1 MSDPSPAKPRW
12 SLRKKLL
19 LQLALLPLELGAVE
33 LGFRGYLRWRNEP
46 YSAWRTQTEIR
57 RIIAT
62 LTSRLQT
69 QEELGPKGA
78 EVRKLVEQVHP
89 YTGFDIDQTAE
100 IVTEE
105 MTSVKRGDAIYDI
118 LLFGGSVAGH
128 FQAFGEAAFARE
140 LEADP
145 RFQGK
150 RVKLWLHARG
160 GFKQPQH
167 VTMLAYLLSAGI
179 DPEAVVTLDGF
190 NEVALAVQNT
200 DFGGNPLYPA
210 MAQWAPLFAGTMTAS
225 GGTETL
231 EGIRERQRKA
241 KSTGEWVLGWGL
253 HNSAVIGTLARGRI
267 VRMYNENYDASQRY
281 LISLMG
287 GGKHPVFSG
296 PKRPDDRP
304 GIVQQATRAWFES
317 SLSMHALCA
326 ARGITYFH
334 TLQPT
339 LHDEGS
345 KVVSEEE
352 TRKGTAPD
360 SFLDG
365 VHLGYPRLR
374 ALGEKL
380 RAQSVSFYDGSR
392 VFAGRTETF
401 YYDNCHFNKA
411 ATEILA
417 VEMAKQF
424 LASLK

>member
-1 MSDPSPAKPRW
+1 MSDPSLAKPRW

-19 LQLALLPLELGAVE
+19 LQLALLPLELAAVE
-33 LGFRGYLRWRNEP
+33 LGFRGYLRWKGEF
-46 YSAWRTQTEIR
+46 YSAWRTELEVR
-57 RIIAT
+57 RILQA

-69 QEELGPKGA
+69 QEALGDKGLS
-78 EVRKLVEQVHP
+78 VRKPVELVHP
-89 YTGFDIDQTAE
+89 YAGFDIDQTAE

-105 MTSVKRGDAIYDI
+105 TTSVKRGDSSYDI

-128 FQAFGEAAFARE
+128 FEAFGGTTFAQV

-167 VTMLAYLLSAGI
+167 LTMMAYLLSAGI
-179 DPEAVVTLDGF
+179 EPEAAVLLDGF
-190 NEVALAVQNT
+190 NEVALSLQNT
-200 DFGGNPLYPA
+200 DFGGNPLFPT
-210 MAQWAPLFAGTMTAS
+210 MAQWAPLLSSTYSDAG
-225 GGTETL
+225 GVETL
-231 EGIRERQRKA
+231 EGIRERQRNA
-241 KSTGEWVLGWGL
+241 KSTSELVLGWGL

-267 VRMYNENYDASQRY
+267 VRMYNENYDATQKY
-281 LISLMG
+281 LVSLMG
-287 GGKHPVFSG
+287 SGSHPVFSG
-296 PKRPDDRP
+296 PKRPGTRE
-304 GIVQQATRAWFES
+304 GVVQQAARAWFES
-317 SLSMHALCA
+317 SLSMHAICA
-326 ARGITYFH
+326 ARGITFFH

-352 TRKGTAPD
+352 TRTGSAPD
-360 SFLDG
+360 SFRDG
-365 VHLGYPRLR
+365 VRLGYPRLR

-380 RAQSVSFYDGSR
+380 RVQGVSFYDGSR

-401 YYDNCHFNKA
+401 YYDNCHFNKE

-417 VEMAKQF
+417 EEMAKQF
-424 LASLK
+424 LAALK